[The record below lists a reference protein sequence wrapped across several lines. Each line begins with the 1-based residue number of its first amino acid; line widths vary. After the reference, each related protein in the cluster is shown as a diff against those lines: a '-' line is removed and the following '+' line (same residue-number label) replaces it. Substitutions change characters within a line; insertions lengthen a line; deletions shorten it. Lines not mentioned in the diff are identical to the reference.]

1 MIQDP
6 DLLLVDKILTGET
19 KLYSDLIDRYKS
31 YVYTIA
37 FKILQ
42 NRPEAEEAAQ
52 DTFIKAYHAMKNFN
66 RMSKFSTW
74 LYSIAFNTAIS
85 YKRKH
90 KQKLQSIENTI
101 IEYQQDA
108 EGMLERSDK
117 KKYLA
122 QAMAKLGESDRIAL
136 TLFYLQECSLEEI
149 AEITGSPANT
159 IKVRIHRAR
168 LRMAEELKGI
178 LKKEALSL

>member
-1 MIQDP
+1 MIHDP
-6 DLLLVDKILTGET
+6 DLLLIDKVLAGET
-19 KLYSDLIDRYKS
+19 KLYADLIDRYKS

-52 DTFIKAYHAMKNFN
+52 DTFLKAYHAVKKFN
-66 RMSKFSTW
+66 RQAKFSTW

-101 IEYQQDA
+101 VEYQQ
-108 EGMLERSDK
+108 
-117 KKYLA
+117 
-122 QAMAKLGESDRIAL
+122 
-136 TLFYLQECSLEEI
+136 
-149 AEITGSPANT
+149 
-159 IKVRIHRAR
+159 
-168 LRMAEELKGI
+168 
-178 LKKEALSL
+178 